1 MKNLVIVESPTKSQ
15 TIEKFLG
22 KDYVVKSS
30 NGHIRDL
37 AKKEMSIDI
46 ENQYEP
52 EYQITEEKHKLVAD
66 LKKAVK
72 EADTVWLASD
82 EDREGEAI
90 AWHLQETL
98 KLNPEHTR
106 RIVFN
111 EITKNAILYAIEHP
125 RAIDMNLVDAQQAR
139 RVLDRIVGYEISPI
153 LWSKIKPALSAGRVQ
168 SVAVRLIV
176 EREEEIKNF
185 VSQSYFRVTAQLHP
199 ANGRMQVIAELSR
212 RFDTQQ
218 EAAEFMES
226 LVGCAF
232 KVQTIDTK
240 PAKRTPAPPFTT
252 STLQQEAS
260 RKLGFSVARTMQ
272 IAQQL
277 YENGYITYMRTDSV
291 NLSELALDMAKKEIT
306 TLYGDNYVK
315 TRRYQ
320 TKTKGAQEAH
330 EAIRPTDMRNQ
341 TINADAAQRR
351 LYELIWK
358 RAIASQ
364 MADAVLEK
372 TVVEISISSHGDKPT
387 VFKDK
392 FICQGEQVRF
402 DGFLKVYMES
412 TDDDNE
418 QADDTSSN
426 NILPKLVEGMP
437 LTLDTAEAAE
447 HHTQHPPRYTEASLV
462 KKLEDLGI
470 GRPSTYAPTISTILK
485 REYVIKEDR
494 EPQSIIC
501 TVLVLKDGKVSTVE
515 RVEKVGSEKGKLFPT
530 DIGSVVN
537 AFLMEHFTDII
548 DYNFTATVE
557 KDFDDI
563 AAGKKEW
570 RKVIDKFYVP
580 FHKNIRLT
588 QQNSHRT
595 SGSRLVGVDPKTGK
609 NLYAK
614 IGRYGTLVQLGD
626 TSNDEKPRFASM
638 KKGQSIETIT
648 LEEALALFELPRTV
662 GQFEGHDVIVSI
674 GKFGPYVR
682 LDNKFYSLSK
692 SDDPYEVSLDRCIEI
707 IKNKRV
713 SEAEKER
720 LRQLYPINLGEY
732 DGDIVSSN
740 IGRYGPYLTYRN
752 ENYRLPKNTNPL
764 EMTLDE
770 AILIIASAGS
780 KKPRGRKKKAE

>member
-1 MKNLVIVESPTKSQ
+1 MKNLVIVESPSKAKK
-15 TIEKFLG
+15 IEEFLG
-22 KDYVVKSS
+22 PDYVVKSS
-30 NGHIRDL
+30 QGHIRDL

-52 EYQITEEKHKLVAD
+52 EYQITEDKHKLVAE

-72 EADTVWLASD
+72 DADVVWLASD

-98 KLNPEHTR
+98 KLNPEKTK

-111 EITKNAILYAIEHP
+111 EITKNAILHAIETP
-125 RAIDMNLVDAQQAR
+125 RSIDMDLVDAQQAR
-139 RVLDRIVGYEISPI
+139 RVLDRLVGYEISPI
-153 LWSKIKPALSAGRVQ
+153 LWAKIKPALSAGRVQ

-185 VSQSYFRVTAQLHP
+185 VSHNYFRVTAQFHP
-199 ANGRMQVIAELSR
+199 ASGKMQVVAELSR
-212 RFDTQQ
+212 RFDTEE
-218 EAAEFMES
+218 EAEAFVKS
-226 LVGCAF
+226 LIGCSY

-260 RKLGFSVARTMQ
+260 RKLGYSVARTMQ

-277 YENGYITYMRTDSV
+277 YENGFITYMRTDSV
-291 NLSELALDMAKKEIT
+291 NLSDLALNMAKTEIT
-306 TLYGDNYVK
+306 KLYGENYVK

-330 EAIRPTDMRNQ
+330 EAIRPTYMENV

-364 MADAVLEK
+364 MADAEMEK
-372 TVVEISISSHGDKPT
+372 TIVEISISGHEERF
-387 VFKDK
+387 V
-392 FICQGEQVRF
+392 CQGEQVRF

-412 TDDDNE
+412 TDDE
-418 QADDTSSN
+418 VDDSATERT
-426 NILPKLVEGMP
+426 LPKVVEGMH
-437 LTLDTAEAAE
+437 LNLDVAEATE
-447 HHTQHPPRYTEASLV
+447 HHTQHPPRYTEASLI
-462 KKLEDLGI
+462 KKLEELGI

-494 EPQSIIC
+494 EPKEVEC
-501 TVLVLKDGKVSTVE
+501 TAIVLKDDTLHTEK
-515 RVEKVGSEKGKLFPT
+515 RIEKVGAEKSKLFPT

-537 AFLMEHFTDII
+537 AFLMEHFADIV
-548 DYNFTATVE
+548 DYNFTAMVE

-563 AAGKKEW
+563 AAGKKQW
-570 RKVIDKFYVP
+570 RKVVDKFYVP

-588 QQNSHRT
+588 QQTSHRT
-595 SGSRLVGVDPKTGK
+595 SGSRLIGVDPKTGQ

-626 TSNDEKPRFASM
+626 TSNDEKPKFASM

-692 SDDPYEVSLDRCIEI
+692 NDDPYEVDIDRCIEI

-713 SEAEKER
+713 AEAEKER
-720 LRQLYPINLGEY
+720 LRALYPHAIGEHE
-732 DGDIVSSN
+732 GETVSSN

-752 ENYRLPKNTNPL
+752 ENFRLPKNANPL
-764 EMTLDE
+764 EMTIEE
-770 AILIIASAGS
+770 AVEIIEKAGE
-780 KKPRGRKKKAE
+780 KKPRGRKKKSE

>member
-1 MKNLVIVESPTKSQ
+1 MKNLVIVESPSKAKK
-15 TIEKFLG
+15 IEEFLG
-22 KDYVVKSS
+22 PDYVVKSS
-30 NGHIRDL
+30 QGHIRDL

-52 EYQITEEKHKLVAD
+52 EYQITEDKHKLVAE

-72 EADTVWLASD
+72 DADVVWLASD

-98 KLNPEHTR
+98 KLNPEKTK

-111 EITKNAILYAIEHP
+111 EITKNAILHAIETP
-125 RAIDMNLVDAQQAR
+125 RSIDMDLVDAQQAR
-139 RVLDRIVGYEISPI
+139 RVLDRLVGYEISPI
-153 LWSKIKPALSAGRVQ
+153 LWAKIKPALSAGRVQ

-185 VSQSYFRVTAQLHP
+185 VSHNYFRVTAQFHP
-199 ANGRMQVIAELSR
+199 ASGKMQVVAELSR
-212 RFDTQQ
+212 RFDTEE
-218 EAAEFMES
+218 EAEAFVKS
-226 LVGCAF
+226 LIGCSY

-260 RKLGFSVARTMQ
+260 RKLGYSVARTMQ

-277 YENGYITYMRTDSV
+277 YENGFITYMRTDSV
-291 NLSELALDMAKKEIT
+291 NLSDLALNMAKTEIT
-306 TLYGDNYVK
+306 KLYGENYVK

-330 EAIRPTDMRNQ
+330 EAIRPTYMENV

-364 MADAVLEK
+364 MADAEMEK
-372 TVVEISISSHGDKPT
+372 TIVEISISGHEERF
-387 VFKDK
+387 V
-392 FICQGEQVRF
+392 CQGEQVRF

-412 TDDDNE
+412 TDDE
-418 QADDTSSN
+418 VDDSAAERT
-426 NILPKLVEGMP
+426 LPKVVEGMH
-437 LTLDTAEAAE
+437 LNLDVAEATE
-447 HHTQHPPRYTEASLV
+447 HHTQHPPRYTEASLI
-462 KKLEDLGI
+462 KKLEELGI

-494 EPQSIIC
+494 EPKEVEC
-501 TVLVLKDGKVSTVE
+501 TAIVLKDDTLHTEK
-515 RVEKVGSEKGKLFPT
+515 RIEKVGAEKSKLFPT

-537 AFLMEHFTDII
+537 AFLMEHFADIV
-548 DYNFTATVE
+548 DYNFTAMVE

-563 AAGKKEW
+563 AAGKKQW
-570 RKVIDKFYVP
+570 RKVVDKFYVP

-588 QQNSHRT
+588 QQTSHRT
-595 SGSRLVGVDPKTGK
+595 SGSRLIGVDPKTGQ

-626 TSNDEKPRFASM
+626 TSNDEKPMFASM

-692 SDDPYEVSLDRCIEI
+692 NDDPYEVDIDRCIEI

-713 SEAEKER
+713 AEAEKER
-720 LRQLYPINLGEY
+720 LRALYPHAIGEHE
-732 DGDIVSSN
+732 GETVSSN

-752 ENYRLPKNTNPL
+752 ENFRLPKNANPL
-764 EMTLDE
+764 EMTIEE
-770 AILIIASAGS
+770 AVEIIEKAGE
-780 KKPRGRKKKAE
+780 KKPRGRKKKSE

>member
-1 MKNLVIVESPTKSQ
+1 MKNLVIVESPTKSK

-22 KDYVVKSS
+22 DDYTVLSS

-37 AKKEMSIDI
+37 SKKEMSIDI
-46 ENQYEP
+46 ANHYEP
-52 EYQITEEKHKLVAD
+52 QYQITDEKHKLVSD

-72 EADTVWLASD
+72 EAETVWLASD

-98 KLNPEHTR
+98 KLDPQKTK

-111 EITKNAILYAIEHP
+111 EITKNAILNAIKNP
-125 RAIDMNLVDAQQAR
+125 RGVDMDLVDAQQAR
-139 RVLDRIVGYEISPI
+139 RVLDRLVGYEISPI

-176 EREEEIKNF
+176 EREDEIKNF
-185 VSQSYFRVTAQLHP
+185 KSQAYFRVTAQFHP
-199 ANGRMQVIAELSR
+199 ASGKMQVMAELSR
-212 RFDTQQ
+212 RFDTAE
-218 EAAEFMES
+218 EAEAFIKS
-226 LVGCAF
+226 LIGCNY
-232 KVQTIDTK
+232 KVETIDTK
-240 PAKRTPAPPFTT
+240 PAKRSPAPPFTT

-277 YENGYITYMRTDSV
+277 YESGFITYMRTDSV
-291 NLSELALDMAKKEIT
+291 NLSDLALDMAKKEIT
-306 TLYGDNYVK
+306 KLYGENYVK

-330 EAIRPTDMRNQ
+330 EAIRPTYMENVS
-341 TINADAAQRR
+341 INADAAQRR

-358 RAIASQ
+358 RTIASQ
-364 MADAVLEK
+364 MADAELEK
-372 TVVEISISSHGDKPT
+372 TIVEINITQHEER
-387 VFKDK
+387 

-412 TDDDNE
+412 TDDE
-418 QADDTSSN
+418 PEHSSDAERT
-426 NILPKLVEGMP
+426 LPKVVEGMH
-437 LTLDTAEAAE
+437 LNLDVAEALE
-447 HHTQHPPRYTEASLV
+447 HHTQHPPRYTEASLI
-462 KKLEDLGI
+462 KKLEELGI

-494 EPQSIIC
+494 EPKTVECTAII
-501 TVLVLKDGKVSTVE
+501 LKDDSVNIE
-515 RVEKVGSEKGKLFPT
+515 HRIEKVGAEKGKLFPT

-537 AFLMEHFTDII
+537 TFLMEHFADIV

-563 AAGKKEW
+563 AAGKKQW
-570 RKVIDKFYVP
+570 RKVVDKFYVP

-588 QQNSHRT
+588 QQTSHRT
-595 SGSRLVGVDPKTGK
+595 SGSRLIGVDPRTGR

-626 TSNDEKPRFASM
+626 TSNDEKPQFASM

-648 LEEALALFELPRTV
+648 LEEALSLFELPRTV
-662 GQFEGHDVIVSI
+662 GQFEDHDVIVSI

-692 SDDPYEVSLDRCIEI
+692 NDDPYEVTLDRCIEI
-707 IKNKRV
+707 IKNKRAA
-713 SEAEKER
+713 EAEKER
-720 LRQLYPINLGEY
+720 LRQLYPHLIGQYKDQPIN
-732 DGDIVSSN
+732 SN
-740 IGRYGPYLTYRN
+740 IGRYGAYLSYN
-752 ENYRLPKNTNPL
+752 SENYRIPKTVDPL
-764 EMTLDE
+764 KLTLEE
-770 AILIIASAGS
+770 AIAIIETAQE
-780 KKPRGRKKKAE
+780 KKARSRKNKNE

>member
-1 MKNLVIVESPTKSQ
+1 MKNLVIVESPTKSK

-22 KDYVVKSS
+22 KDFVVKSS

-52 EYQITEEKHKLVAD
+52 EYHITEEKHKLVAD

-72 EADTVWLASD
+72 EAETVWLASD

-125 RAIDMNLVDAQQAR
+125 RGIDMNLVDAQQAR

-176 EREEEIKNF
+176 EREEEIKHF
-185 VSQSYFRVTAQLHP
+185 VSQSYFRVTALMHP
-199 ANGRMQVIAELSR
+199 ANGRMQVQAELSR
-212 RFDTQQ
+212 RFDTRE
-218 EAAEFMES
+218 EAADFMNS

-232 KVQTIDTK
+232 KVQTIDTR

-277 YENGYITYMRTDSV
+277 YENGFITYMRTDSV
-291 NLSELALDMAKKEIT
+291 NLSELALDMAKNEIAS
-306 TLYGDNYVK
+306 LYGENYVK

-330 EAIRPTDMRNQ
+330 EAIRPTDMHNQ
-341 TINADAAQRR
+341 TINADSAQRR

-364 MADAVLEK
+364 MADAELEK
-372 TVVEISISSHGDKPT
+372 TVVEISISSHGDKPE
-387 VFKDK
+387 VYADK
-392 FICQGEQVRF
+392 FVCQGEQVRF

-412 TDDDNE
+412 TDDEDNE
-418 QADDTSSN
+418 TGSSHT
-426 NILPKLVEGMP
+426 LPKLVEGMP
-437 LTLDTAEAAE
+437 LAIDSAEAAE

-462 KKLEDLGI
+462 KKLEELGI
-470 GRPSTYAPTISTILK
+470 GRPSTYAPTVSTILK

-494 EPQSIIC
+494 EPQPVAN
-501 TVLVLKDGKVSTVE
+501 TVMVLKDGKVSTEE
-515 RVEKVGSEKGKLFPT
+515 RIEKVGSEKGKLFPT
-530 DIGSVVN
+530 DIGTVVN

-626 TSNDEKPRFASM
+626 TSNDEKPKFASM

-662 GQFEGHDVIVSI
+662 GQFEGHDVTVSI

-692 SDDPYEVSLDRCIEI
+692 SDDPYEVDLDRCIEI
-707 IKNKRV
+707 IKNKRAA
-713 SEAEKER
+713 EAEKER
-720 LRQLYPINLGEY
+720 LRELFPHEIGEY
-732 DGDIVSSN
+732 EGNTVSSN

-752 ENYRLPKNTNPL
+752 ENFRLPRNANPL
-764 EMTLDE
+764 EMTLEE
-770 AILIIASAGS
+770 AIAIIANAGV